1 MSLALRHD
9 PSRSFSDYLASLDWG
24 PGVTK
29 NHQTWRAAL
38 RAASLGIDRNEALQK
53 ISSAIQR
60 AGGVLVEAKV
70 RRDLEKAGSPA
81 TWNQRG
87 QKSESQQTVV
97 RIRRWP
103 GVNDEQRE
111 AVISQGVG
119 AADLW
124 EASPIRGDLPTE
136 EIIDSLF
143 SRDCLLC
150 AGQSKSRFETKERE
164 QWRGRLANLQLI
176 VPNPMCALKGLT
188 QKGKMSAHSL
198 NNTGRRRF
206 LVIEQ
211 DSGTADEQAAVL
223 VHLATR
229 GPLAL
234 AVGSGGKSIHG
245 WFYCAGMSDE
255 QLWPFMAY
263 AHQLGACHSTW
274 TRSQFVRMPGGLRD
288 NGKRQPVLFFNPEVV
303 R

>member
-1 MSLALRHD
+1 MSLTISHN
-9 PSRSFSDYLASLDWG
+9 PSRWFDDYIAGLDWR
-24 PGVTK
+24 PGATK
-29 NHQTWRAAL
+29 NLQTWFAAL
-38 RAASLGIDRNEALQK
+38 RAASLGIDHFEALRK
-53 ISSAIQR
+53 IESAIR
-60 AGGVLVEAKV
+60 RGGGTFIEAKV
-70 RRDLEKAGSPA
+70 VRALERAAGGAGSS
-81 TWNQRG
+81 QRG
-87 QKSESQQTVV
+87 QKSKPQQTVV

-103 GVNDEQRE
+103 GVNEEQRE

-136 EIIDSLF
+136 EVIDSLF
-143 SRDCLLC
+143 PRDCLLC

-188 QKGKMSAHSL
+188 QQGKMSAHSL

-223 VHLATR
+223 IHLATR

-288 NGKRQPVLFFNPEVV
+288 NGKRQPVLFWNPEVL